1 MTADRYFVLF
11 KNDRY
16 FCGSV
21 ETHQKNSRSFFL
33 RAKIAAIFTVYIGPR
48 ENDDKKQHD
57 GMRRAA

>member
-1 MTADRYFVLF
+1 MTADRYFALF

-21 ETHQKNSRSFFL
+21 ETHQKNSRFF
-33 RAKIAAIFTVYIGPR
+33 RVKRAAIFTVYIGPR